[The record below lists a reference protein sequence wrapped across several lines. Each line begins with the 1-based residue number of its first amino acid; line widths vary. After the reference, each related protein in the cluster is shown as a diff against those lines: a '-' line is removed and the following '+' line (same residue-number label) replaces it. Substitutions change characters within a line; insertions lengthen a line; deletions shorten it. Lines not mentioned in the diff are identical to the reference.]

1 MTPNF
6 EFEGKNVDKAVMI
19 ACEQLNILRE
29 DLRYDVI
36 SYGSTGIFGL
46 VGAKKAKIRVSMP
59 ESDEKKVLSSNV
71 KEPKT
76 KSASDKKDKAP
87 LTDSVKPQ
95 ATEAVSVSQPVSVSE
110 ESPAHEAGDD
120 INSVELGVRIL
131 ERIVGLITEGAVVTV
146 DQSPERILFNVEGG
160 NSAILIGKR
169 GQTLEALQYIVEKV
183 VNKHSMEKRRVQI
196 DVEGY
201 LEAKRDRLQKLA
213 ERLSIK
219 VKLSGK
225 PVTAGQMNSHD
236 RRIIHLA
243 LKEDTDVRTQSVGDG
258 LYRKLMIFPGKSFQ
272 RKRRQG

>member
-1 MTPNF
+1 
-6 EFEGKNVDKAVMI
+6 
-19 ACEQLNILRE
+19 
-29 DLRYDVI
+29 
-36 SYGSTGIFGL
+36 
-46 VGAKKAKIRVSMP
+46 
-59 ESDEKKVLSSNV
+59 
-71 KEPKT
+71 
-76 KSASDKKDKAP
+76 
-87 LTDSVKPQ
+87 
-95 ATEAVSVSQPVSVSE
+95 
-110 ESPAHEAGDD
+110 
-120 INSVELGVRIL
+120 
-131 ERIVGLITEGAVVTV
+131 
-146 DQSPERILFNVEGG
+146 
-160 NSAILIGKR
+160 
-169 GQTLEALQYIVEKV
+169 
-183 VNKHSMEKRRVQI
+183 MEKRRVQI